1 MSTEDESTEV
11 LSEHLFAEAD
21 AATPAASQE
30 PATVSAGS
38 PAPRTRW
45 AAIVWGLFFAGLA
58 FAGIWLLSDAQ
69 RRDGVTDWLAGLAPA
84 TIVAVSLLAVG
95 VLVLVAGLAGL
106 LRRMQRR
113 LSH

>member
-1 MSTEDESTEV
+1 MSTADDNTEV
-11 LSEHLFAEAD
+11 LSESLFAETD
-21 AATPAASQE
+21 AASPVSELPVAAPA
-30 PATVSAGS
+30 
-38 PAPRTRW
+38 APRTRW

-58 FAGIWLLSDAQ
+58 FAGIWLLSDSQ

-106 LRRMQRR
+106 LRRLQRR
-113 LSH
+113 VSH

>member
-1 MSTEDESTEV
+1 MSTADDSTDF
-11 LSEHLFAEAD
+11 LHDGLFAEAD
-21 AATPAASQE
+21 AATSAAPE
-30 PATVSAGS
+30 VPGDLLTAS

-58 FAGIWLLSDAQ
+58 FAGIWLLSDSQ

-84 TIVAVSLLAVG
+84 TILAVSLLAVG

-113 LSH
+113 MSN